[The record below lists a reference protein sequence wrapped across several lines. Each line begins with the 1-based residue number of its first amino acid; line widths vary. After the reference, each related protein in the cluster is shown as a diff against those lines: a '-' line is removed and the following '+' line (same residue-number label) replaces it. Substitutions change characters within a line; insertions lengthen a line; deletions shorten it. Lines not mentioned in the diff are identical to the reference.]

1 MADPQNPDVA
11 WAIKDLKDRA
21 PALKRR
27 RDYYEGRHLPVVPPA
42 NTLSPLVHAILEDLT
57 DNLCEDVVD
66 EPVSRLAITAW
77 SVQGDGGDAV
87 AKAAQDKW
95 EQNRGPLREPAT
107 YRDMTGL
114 GDAFTIVD
122 KPRTQDGTALPSG
135 WQVVAPEQIACRYWE
150 DRPDLLEVA
159 AKVWRQGK
167 RWRLNL
173 YYGPE
178 HPGGARLERYASR
191 GTSTDGSLPEA
202 RAFLPLTG
210 NDLPRDSVTGEP
222 DLGGRD
228 WDRIP
233 VFHYPMGEVGRYG
246 KSILTNVIPLQDLLN
261 KAIADLVVNMEDTAL
276 PQRYGTGIQTQRDPL
291 TGGELPLRRRSRE
304 VSDMLTTASPDAAFG
319 QFAAADMTPFM
330 SVIQGWRVEI
340 ARKGYLPPY
349 SVGLDASTGALSGL
363 SLLVQEGRQIKR
375 GQSIQRTAETVW
387 KEQMAYMLRL
397 DGFGDVQ
404 AEDLDVEW
412 APLATRDETALWELL
427 LVKRGMGVPDD
438 VLLVEGGYD
447 QDDVTKWLEDRAA
460 DQGGR
465 VSMPGAGIAS
475 VTVPGMPGGLGLPGA
490 PPPPLGA
497 AAPGL
502 PQG

>member
-1 MADPQNPDVA
+1 MADPLNPDVA
-11 WAIKDLKDRA
+11 WAVRDLKDRA

-66 EPVSRLAITAW
+66 EPVSRLAITSW
-77 SVQGDGGDAV
+77 SIQGNGGTPV
-87 AKAAQDKW
+87 AQAAQEKW
-95 EQNRGPLREPAT
+95 TQNRGPLREPAT

-122 KPRTQDGTALPSG
+122 KPADRPSV
-135 WQVVAPEQIACRYWE
+135 WQVAAPEQIAVRYWE

-178 HPGGARLERYASR
+178 HPAGARLERYASR
-191 GTSTDGSLPEA
+191 GTSTDGALPEA
-202 RAFLPLTG
+202 KAFLPLG
-210 NDLPRDSVTGEP
+210 ADELPRDGVTGEP
-222 DLGGRD
+222 DLGARD

-246 KSILTNVIPLQDLLN
+246 RSILTNVIPLQDLLN

-276 PQRYGTGIQTQRDPL
+276 PQRFGTGIQAQRDPL
-291 TGGELPLRRRSRE
+291 TGQEVPLRRRARE
-304 VSDMLTTASPDAAFG
+304 AADMLTTASPEAAFG

-330 SVIQGWRVEI
+330 AVIQGWRVEI

-349 SVGLDASTGALSGL
+349 SVGMDAATGALSGL

-375 GQSIQRTAETVW
+375 GQAIQRTAETVW

-397 DGFGDVQ
+397 DGFQVD

-427 LVKRGMGVPDD
+427 LVKRGMGVPDE

-447 QDDVTKWLEDRAA
+447 QDDVERWLEDRDAA
-460 DQGGR
+460 QGGR
-465 VSMPGAGIAS
+465 VSAAGPGIAS
-475 VTVPGMPGGLGLPGA
+475 VTMPGVPGGLGLPAA
-490 PPPPLGA
+490 PMPPAGA
-497 AAPGL
+497 ARPGL
-502 PQG
+502 PVG